1 MQYARRLHRSLAL
14 PGLFTFRRVRCL
26 AGLWLGVAPAIAA
39 QAEQAARPPVLTVR
53 GVEEAGTRYRLVP
66 DGQRTRDTTSWTVA
80 RHLVDRSRGLALQ
93 VMTSVSRGDTT
104 VDSVLFNARTL
115 VPVWEHAHGRQ
126 SWDVAFGTARITGHV
141 SSAGSAEQPVD
152 VEIPGFAYSSTM
164 DNTVVCALPLRP
176 GYAVVLPFWDGDHLE
191 MDTVRVRALGS
202 TSAGPWVVQ
211 LVEPYATETLWID
224 RASRRLLRHVYVNPR
239 TGSRE
244 HVEWSVR

>member
-1 MQYARRLHRSLAL
+1 MRDTRRFHCCLAL
-14 PGLFTFRRVRCL
+14 PRLFPFRRVACL
-26 AGLWLGVAPAIAA
+26 AGLWLGIAPAIAA
-39 QAEQAARPPVLTVR
+39 QAAHAARPPVLTVR
-53 GVEEAGTRYRLVP
+53 GVEEISTRNRLVP
-66 DGQRTRDTTSWTVA
+66 DGRRTRDTTSWTVA

-141 SSAGSAEQPVD
+141 SSSGSADQPVN

-202 TSAGPWVVQ
+202 KSAGPWVVQ

-239 TGSRE
+239 TGSSE
-244 HVEWSVR
+244 HVEWSAP

>member
-1 MQYARRLHRSLAL
+1 MRDTRRFHCCLAL
-14 PGLFTFRRVRCL
+14 PRLFPFRRVACL

-39 QAEQAARPPVLTVR
+39 QAAHAARPPVLTVR
-53 GVEEAGTRYRLVP
+53 GVEEISTRNRLVP
-66 DGQRTRDTTSWTVA
+66 DGRRTRDTTSWTVA

-141 SSAGSAEQPVD
+141 SSSGSADQPVN

-191 MDTVRVRALGS
+191 MDTVRVAALGNNP
-202 TSAGPWVVQ
+202 AGPWVVQ

-239 TGSRE
+239 TGSSE
-244 HVEWSVR
+244 HVEWSAP